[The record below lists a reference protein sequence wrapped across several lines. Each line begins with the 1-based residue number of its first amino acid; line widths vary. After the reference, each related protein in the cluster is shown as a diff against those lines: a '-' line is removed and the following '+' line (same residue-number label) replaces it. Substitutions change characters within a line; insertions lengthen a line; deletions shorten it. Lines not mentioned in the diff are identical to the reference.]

1 MKYKRNSCII
11 PIDRVGRLVLPMS
24 IRSTMMLNG
33 RNELVGELNSETG
46 ELTLR
51 PIETRCRNC
60 GAKTSLH
67 HLGGIVLCDDC
78 IEALKN
84 G

>member
-1 MKYKRNSCII
+1 MKYKRNTCII
-11 PIDRVGRLVLPMS
+11 PVDQSGRLVLPMS

-33 RNELVGELNSETG
+33 RDELAGELNSETG

-51 PIETRCRNC
+51 PVETRCRNC
-60 GAKTSLH
+60 GAKTGLH
-67 HLGGIVLCDDC
+67 HLGAIVLCNDC
-78 IEALKN
+78 IEELKN